1 MKSAREEILEKL
13 REFKTPVPEKPDFE
27 EDVFYTPDEEAIL
40 TFRKNLELVSGK
52 LHLFQSEKKLYNE
65 LKIYLQQKN
74 KQNIN
79 CREPEI
85 QARLSNYNI
94 SYSGE
99 SKMDGMM
106 ETALTGCEFLI
117 AQTGSVMVSSHQPG
131 ARQIIVFPE
140 THIVIAQKQQVIKNL
155 DVAYRAMSE
164 KYKGNLPSQI
174 TLITGPSRTADIEK
188 VLTLGAHGPKELH
201 VFLH

>member
-1 MKSAREEILEKL
+1 MKAAREEILERL
-13 REFKTPVPEKPDFE
+13 RGLKAHVPEKPDFKE
-27 EDVFYTPDEEAIL
+27 NVFYTPDEEAVL
-40 TFRKNLELVSGK
+40 TFRKNLELVNGK
-52 LHLFQSEKKLYNE
+52 LHLFQSEKELYNE

-74 KQNIN
+74 KQNID

-85 QARLSNYNI
+85 QARLSHYNI
-94 SYSGE
+94 GYSGE
-99 SKMDGMM
+99 NKTGGIMDA
-106 ETALTGCEFLI
+106 ALTGCEFLI

-131 ARQIIVFPE
+131 ARQIMVFPE

-155 DVAYRAMSE
+155 DVAYRAISE
-164 KYKGNLPSQI
+164 KYNKNLPSQI